1 MWPTAQ
7 NTCKPWIFLR
17 YALSLTTPSAVM
29 YSSGYSQV
37 NKFSPEARKKMQHRS
52 KGKSC
57 GYYMRII
64 FFFSSLI
71 QSLII
76 VSLVLFLIY
85 GKTQDSA
92 SATRIQ
98 DLEESFSRL
107 SIENVALRQQR
118 QNLTN
123 KLNVTVTEKARNDWD
138 LARLRYLSNISIG
151 LIQDFERKIVRSKVT
166 FVNSNDILHYIW
178 TWMSQYS

>member
-1 MWPTAQ
+1 
-7 NTCKPWIFLR
+7 
-17 YALSLTTPSAVM
+17 M

-37 NKFSPEARKKMQHRS
+37 NKHSLQANKKMQYHS

-76 VSLVLFLIY
+76 ISLVLFLIY
-85 GKTQDSA
+85 GKDQDSA
-92 SATRIQ
+92 SLARIQ

-118 QNLTN
+118 KNLTTL
-123 KLNVTVTEKARNDWD
+123 LNSTMTEKARNDWD
-138 LARLRYLSNISIG
+138 LEKFRNIANMSLVVIQVLEKKLVRNFFMSNMQPPAFHMTVYICNSAAAVCQAAN
-151 LIQDFERKIVRSKVT
+151 LLKSLTLQD
-166 FVNSNDILHYIW
+166 
-178 TWMSQYS
+178 